1 MGWRTYN
8 IYNFTCLNKSYE
20 KFWPPQDK
28 AAASGIATSVQFF
41 YFLSKF
47 YLEYYFIMV
56 VEQAATQLISA
67 EQPSLR

>member
-1 MGWRTYN
+1 MAV
-8 IYNFTCLNKSYE
+8 L
-20 KFWPPQDK
+20 
-28 AAASGIATSVQFF
+28 GIAAGVQLF